1 MAAAYALI
9 AAALFAAALV
19 TTQFGLRHMDGL
31 AGAKVSIPSAAMLLW
46 LLLPWWQGDG
56 LNGWNVPGAGIF
68 LALGIFFPV
77 AVTLLAY
84 EANRRMG
91 PTIAGAIG
99 STAPLFAVLGAV
111 LFLGETLGLPQIA
124 ATLAIAAGSTA
135 LAWRVNAGGNWLR
148 GAAFVSWVAW
158 LAAALRALAQVIAK
172 AGLLLWPSPYAAVLL
187 GYSVSALAIWIIAA
201 FSKRPASRVY
211 ARRGVAW
218 FALTGVFNS
227 SAVLALYAALEV
239 GAVNIVSPI
248 AATYPL
254 FTLLLNT
261 IILREERL
269 SARLLGGVALMVTGV
284 VVLLAA

>member
-1 MAAAYALI
+1 MAVVYALI
-9 AAALFAAALV
+9 AAALFAVALV

-31 AGAKVSIPSAAMLLW
+31 AGAKISIPSAALLLW
-46 LLLPWWQGDG
+46 LLFPLRYGGGFEGVNAQ
-56 LNGWNVPGAGIF
+56 GAGIF
-68 LALGIFFPV
+68 LALGLFFPL

-124 ATLAIAAGSTA
+124 ATFAIVAGSTV
-135 LAWRVNAGGNWLR
+135 LAWRSSAAGDVLK

-158 LAAALRALAQVIAK
+158 FAAALRALAQVIAK
-172 AGLLLWPSPYAAVLL
+172 AGLLLWPDPYAAALL
-187 GYSVSALAIWIIAA
+187 GYSVSAVAVWGIAA
-201 FSKRPASRVY
+201 FSRRTESRGY
-211 ARRGVAW
+211 TRRGGAW

-239 GAVNIVSPI
+239 GTVNMVSPI
-248 AATYPL
+248 VATYPL

-261 IILREERL
+261 LILREERF
-269 SARLLGGVALMVTGV
+269 SARLMGGVALMVVGV
-284 VVLLAA
+284 VVLLSA